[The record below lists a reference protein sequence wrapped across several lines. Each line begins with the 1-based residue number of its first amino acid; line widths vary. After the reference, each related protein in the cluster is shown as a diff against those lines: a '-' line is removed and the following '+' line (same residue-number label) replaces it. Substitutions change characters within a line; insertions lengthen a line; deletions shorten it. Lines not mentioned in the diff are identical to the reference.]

1 MDNLKGN
8 LTTIITWISFII
20 LPYVATYG
28 ITQEQLTALLTS
40 IIGIAFAIYNSKH
53 PNDFEFLGN
62 GEEENTQTETVELP
76 SEDEIA
82 DGGC

>member
-8 LTTIITWISFII
+8 ITTIITWVCFLI

-28 ITQEQLTALLTS
+28 ITHEQLVALVS
-40 IIGIAFAIYNSKH
+40 AIVGIIYAIYNSKH
-53 PNDFEFLGN
+53 PNNFEFLGN
-62 GEEENTQTETVELP
+62 NTEEMAVP
-76 SEDEIA
+76 SEEEIA

>member
-8 LTTIITWISFII
+8 VTTIITWISFLI

-28 ITQEQLTALLTS
+28 ITHEQLTALIS
-40 IIGIAFAIYNSKH
+40 AIIGIVWAIYNSKH

-62 GEEENTQTETVELP
+62 QTEETNIELP
-76 SEDEIA
+76 PEEEIA